1 MGNEVRP
8 YEFRLNALHS
18 RLNELKDHPVIA
30 DVIEMAKDFWRQ
42 VAADS
47 RISEEFR
54 EFLERG
60 NPVEIAGQYV

>member
-1 MGNEVRP
+1 MEV
-8 YEFRLNALHS
+8 
-18 RLNELKDHPVIA
+18 
-30 DVIEMAKDFWRQ
+30 VIEMAKDFWRQ

>member
-8 YEFRLNALHS
+8 YEFRLNTLHS
-18 RLNELKDHPVIA
+18 RLNVLKDHPVIA

-47 RISEEFR
+47 RISAGFR
-54 EFLERG
+54 EFLARG
-60 NPVEIAGQYV
+60 NPVEIAGQ